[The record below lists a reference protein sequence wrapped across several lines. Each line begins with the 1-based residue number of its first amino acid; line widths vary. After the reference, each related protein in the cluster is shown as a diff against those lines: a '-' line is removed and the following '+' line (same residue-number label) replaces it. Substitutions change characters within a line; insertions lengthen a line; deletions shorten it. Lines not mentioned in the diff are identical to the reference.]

1 MKFSALL
8 TTQHISGAEQLEL
21 ARQAIAAAE
30 KTEKTT
36 AFLSWFIPTVVAVLL
51 MSLFTIYLV
60 QHFRN
65 CGKPPVERK
74 GANLL
79 GGAYGNGAVSGR
91 PTGAGA
97 FGGVPGASIPV
108 ADKDT
113 VNSED
118 PRKR

>member
-30 KTEKTT
+30 KAEKTT

-51 MSLFTIYLV
+51 MTLFTIYLV
-60 QHFRN
+60 QHFKNR
-65 CGKPPVERK
+65 GKPPVERK

-91 PTGAGA
+91 PTGAGGL
-97 FGGVPGASIPV
+97 GGVPGASIPV

>member
-1 MKFSALL
+1 MSSSDLYTNLNRPFGFTPFWVFLIGIIALL
-8 TTQHISGAEQLEL
+8 MLC
-21 ARQAIAAAE
+21 
-30 KTEKTT
+30 
-36 AFLSWFIPTVVAVLL
+36 AV
-51 MSLFTIYLV
+51 IYLV
-60 QHFRN
+60 SHFKNR
-65 CGKPPVERK
+65 GKPPVERK

-91 PTGAGA
+91 PTGAGGL
-97 FGGVPGASIPV
+97 GGVPCASIPV

>member
-1 MKFSALL
+1 MRFSPYDLYTNLHRPFGFTPFWVFLIGIAALL
-8 TTQHISGAEQLEL
+8 ALC
-21 ARQAIAAAE
+21 
-30 KTEKTT
+30 
-36 AFLSWFIPTVVAVLL
+36 AVL
-51 MSLFTIYLV
+51 YLV
-60 QHFRN
+60 SHFRN
-65 CGKPPVERK
+65 RGKPPVERK